1 MSEILN
7 LMKVCLIVV
16 TAGLPLLLP
25 SVSLTRSTRTTVNCI
40 NIKNRLLSFWNNING
55 QTNRDDILYYYTSGS
70 GGGGGGSSEANVH
83 ILIR

>member
-16 TAGLPLLLP
+16 TAAGLPLLLP

-70 GGGGGGSSEANVH
+70 GGDSSEANVH

>member
-16 TAGLPLLLP
+16 TAAGLLLLLP
-25 SVSLTRSTRTTVNCI
+25 SVSLTRNTRTTTVNCI

-70 GGGGGGSSEANVH
+70 GGDSSEANVH

>member
-40 NIKNRLLSFWNNING
+40 DIKNRLLSFWNNING

-70 GGGGGGSSEANVH
+70 GSGGGSSEANVH

>member
-25 SVSLTRSTRTTVNCI
+25 SVSLTRSTRTTTVNCI

-55 QTNRDDILYYYTSGS
+55 QTNRDDILYYYDS
-70 GGGGGGSSEANVH
+70 GGDSSEANVH

>member
-16 TAGLPLLLP
+16 TAAGLLLLLP

-70 GGGGGGSSEANVH
+70 GGDSSEANVH

>member
-16 TAGLPLLLP
+16 TAAGLLLLLP

-40 NIKNRLLSFWNNING
+40 DIKNRLLSFWNNING
-55 QTNRDDILYYYTSGS
+55 QTNRDDILYYYDS
-70 GGGGGGSSEANVH
+70 GGDSSEANVH

>member
-16 TAGLPLLLP
+16 TAAGLPLPLP

-70 GGGGGGSSEANVH
+70 GGDSSEANVH

>member
-16 TAGLPLLLP
+16 TAAGLLLLLP

-40 NIKNRLLSFWNNING
+40 DIKNRLLSFWNNING

-70 GGGGGGSSEANVH
+70 GGDSSEANVH

>member
-16 TAGLPLLLP
+16 TAAGLLLLLP

-55 QTNRDDILYYYTSGS
+55 QTNRDDILYYYDS
-70 GGGGGGSSEANVH
+70 GGDSSEANVH